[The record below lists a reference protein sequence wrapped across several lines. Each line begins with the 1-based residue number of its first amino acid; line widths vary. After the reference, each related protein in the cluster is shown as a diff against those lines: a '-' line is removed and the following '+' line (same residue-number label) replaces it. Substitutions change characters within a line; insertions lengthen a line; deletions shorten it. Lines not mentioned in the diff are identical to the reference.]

1 MAKDLENKTAIVT
14 AASRGIGLAIAEK
27 FVAEGAIV
35 YMAVRDSEKNRQ
47 LTEQL
52 HDQNENYRCVFYD
65 AFDFTTYAPM
75 IQQVVD
81 EVGHLDILVNNL
93 AQRTLAKIR
102 RWWMATVRLFLI
114 SLIKISRV
122 SITRL
127 SMPSKQC

>member
-1 MAKDLENKTAIVT
+1 
-14 AASRGIGLAIAEK
+14 
-27 FVAEGAIV
+27 
-35 YMAVRDSEKNRQ
+35 MAVRDSEKNRQ

-81 EVGHLDILVNNL
+81 EVGHLDILVNNFGTTDVSKDT
-93 AQRTLAKIR
+93 TLVDGDSKA
-102 RWWMATVRLFLI
+102 FLI

>member
-52 HDQNENYRCVFYD
+52 HDQNENYRYVFYD

-81 EVGHLDILVNNL
+81 EVGHLDILVNNCWHNG
-93 AQRTLAKIR
+93 R
-102 RWWMATVRLFLI
+102 
-114 SLIKISRV
+114 
-122 SITRL
+122 
-127 SMPSKQC
+127 